1 MTCVHMY
8 MCMHVCIC
16 VYISIYVYRYFKDLF
31 TFMYVDILPA
41 CMFCSPY
48 VCTAY
53 RGQKRLLDLL
63 ELELMLLAAMW
74 ALGTVPGSLARE
86 KEKCS

>member
-1 MTCVHMY
+1 
-8 MCMHVCIC
+8 
-16 VYISIYVYRYFKDLF
+16 
-31 TFMYVDILPA
+31 MYVDILPA

-63 ELELMLLAAMW
+63 ELELMVVSCHVGTRNCTRVPCKRKRKMLLITEP
-74 ALGTVPGSLARE
+74 LTQ
-86 KEKCS
+86 KCYFYAIKNILPLVKLT